1 MFGTDFAQTRPEA
14 ILSARSGSVANASD
28 SLFAAAG
35 FAASARR
42 RAARRIVWGAV
53 DFAA

>member
-1 MFGTDFAQTRPEA
+1 MFGLTYTQTRPEA
-14 ILSARSGSVANASD
+14 TQTANCGSIARASEVLLS
-28 SLFAAAG
+28 AAG

-42 RAARRIVWGAV
+42 RVARRIVWGAV

>member
-1 MFGTDFAQTRPEA
+1 MFGADFTQTRPEA
-14 ILSARSGSVANASD
+14 TLTAKCGSITCASD
-28 SLFAAAG
+28 LLFTAAG

-42 RAARRIVWGAV
+42 RAARRNVWGAV